1 MPGWMTIEEIQKFSV
16 VALAMQ
22 GVSIGRKGKLSW
34 LQIQAGG
41 HVFLFDVL
49 RMGKACFDGGL
60 TSILENEEILKVLH
74 DCRMVS
80 DMLHHK
86 YGVDL
91 VNVFDTQVANV
102 FVYRLR
108 NHYDWPR
115 YTESLA
121 ACLIKHL
128 GLSNEEV
135 TWAVVRH
142 NCKEADEEVWLER
155 PPRPAL
161 IDIAVK
167 NVKHLLELR
176 SILMEK
182 MLEEYVAGVNIFLMH
197 VRDASDGDAERYLG
211 MSHLLPMAFQN
222 LRCFMNSYTRPDR
235 IAHPSEKNKD
245 MYGFRENCSGIL
257 QPNVYYSK
265 DSLWHAGSRKKD
277 LQEKHTRENKPPS
290 DTTGKPSTSSLPATP
305 SVPSA
310 NFAIE
315 NSSVSQ
321 PPSLTRNYPEK
332 KSDLLRSQSSSSIET
347 ADIPSR
353 RSLLARPDDDLVKQT
368 VQAMNSGKLSNL
380 PMNCIDESVAPSYSH
395 DIYNRSPEQLLDAQ
409 DGPEL
414 SGGGLMR
421 ALIYEQDPK
430 GFESHVDITEF
441 EVRPAG
447 TNVNVRSNRKKN
459 SQSTDYQG
467 LAFQNPVAPLSENV
481 EAKPKSVLVSPHKHF
496 RSPTQMPCL
505 TDQEIQLLR
514 QREEIQELGK
524 QSYRVGQG
532 REMPVD
538 PPQGREYQPQSAQ
551 GRPPT
556 GLTREIVQHSAGRG
570 RLQDTLSTKRA
581 QDMPHQQQSALYPH
595 SNNFS
600 QETYM
605 ESQASS
611 ANSSGLYLRNKH
623 SFGESQSQHD
633 VQGDKTDQLVFEP
646 QSRPRGRR
654 SLNVLMGSLGRGL
667 RRSTA
672 GDSDSDDGAA
682 RRLAMIEMLRQ
693 NNM

>member
-1 MPGWMTIEEIQKFSV
+1 MPKAANAFLRGMVFSAFLQPDVGWLRVNVLDHRVLSSWFTLELQRAVRWNELLSLRNCSFWRFNGTQNGQISLEKVECIENGAKRKLIGLQHYYADEIATIVTLEDVSKNKGKHALADEKTVRGQTILKPKYSPAHLRRLGFLDPASLLLKNARLDDMGSSGDEGVASDSDPDSVPIINKISTLFHQAIEEIQKFSV

-60 TSILENEEILKVLH
+60 TSILENEEILK
-74 DCRMVS
+74 
-80 DMLHHK
+80 
-86 YGVDL
+86 
-91 VNVFDTQVANV
+91 
-102 FVYRLR
+102 
-108 NHYDWPR
+108 
-115 YTESLA
+115 
-121 ACLIKHL
+121 
-128 GLSNEEV
+128 
-135 TWAVVRH
+135 
-142 NCKEADEEVWLER
+142 ADEEVWLER

-353 RSLLARPDDDLVKQT
+353 RSLLARPDDDL
-368 VQAMNSGKLSNL
+368 
-380 PMNCIDESVAPSYSH
+380 
-395 DIYNRSPEQLLDAQ
+395 
-409 DGPEL
+409 
-414 SGGGLMR
+414 
-421 ALIYEQDPK
+421 
-430 GFESHVDITEF
+430 
-441 EVRPAG
+441 
-447 TNVNVRSNRKKN
+447 
-459 SQSTDYQG
+459 
-467 LAFQNPVAPLSENV
+467 NPVAPLSENV